1 MVVGRKA
8 DRASFCYFLP
18 FSFVPAFFAGV
29 GIFCVLGHA
38 CNKKQEIKLQ
48 KYKELLVKKKEETDK
63 KMDEIEKNGDQ
74 IKKLTSENDSFRIE
88 IKKLQEDSIQ
98 RKKSEEEVLKELEIL
113 REQLCSH
120 EEEKASAAKG
130 IEELTTKLKESQ
142 QQLEQAKSKL
152 KNITQ
157 DSKKIGGKA
166 YRTSYE

>member
-1 MVVGRKA
+1 
-8 DRASFCYFLP
+8 
-18 FSFVPAFFAGV
+18 
-29 GIFCVLGHA
+29 
-38 CNKKQEIKLQ
+38 LQ

-152 KNITQ
+152 K
-157 DSKKIGGKA
+157 KK
-166 YRTSYE
+166 YYSRF